1 MIKSKSK
8 TEAGKK
14 AYKEWKQGNLR
25 GLYNIGQQIIK
36 DYELT
41 QEDLDDKKRET
52 WNTYQRLRRKRKKII
67 NDNTS

>member
-1 MIKSKSK
+1 MTKTKSK

-41 QEDLDDKKRET
+41 QEDLGDMKRET
-52 WNTYQRLRRKRKKII
+52 WNRYQRLRRQRKNK
-67 NDNTS
+67 TS